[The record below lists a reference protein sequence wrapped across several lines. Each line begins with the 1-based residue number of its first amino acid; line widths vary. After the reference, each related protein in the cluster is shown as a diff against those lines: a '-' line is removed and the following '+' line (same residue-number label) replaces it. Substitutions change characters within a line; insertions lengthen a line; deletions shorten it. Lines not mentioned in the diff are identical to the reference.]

1 VRGSK
6 VIKDPKAFTLV
17 GDETRRRVIYLL
29 RAKEMTVSQIAGE
42 LNLTPQAIYH
52 HIAKLKDA
60 GMVEVAREERIDHF
74 IETYYRATAEV
85 FLFSYGEG
93 PASKEYAEKEAR
105 EALMTL
111 PQLGF
116 KAEWDEETVSRLV
129 HLQMRMEELGFDS
142 AIEDKVQEL
151 DNVSFLTRQH
161 VGKFV
166 QLAKMSDAE
175 FEEYLKL
182 HRELRDAVRATVA
195 PQAKA

>member
-1 VRGSK
+1 
-6 VIKDPKAFTLV
+6 
-17 GDETRRRVIYLL
+17 
-29 RAKEMTVSQIAGE
+29 
-42 LNLTPQAIYH
+42 
-52 HIAKLKDA
+52 
-60 GMVEVAREERIDHF
+60 MVEVAREERIDHF